1 MPKKEI
7 EKRVEV
13 ERESGETVVI
23 IVKRPNNKISTTAQR
38 RGALAWTTCI
48 KEGVMTKHELDKF
61 MKDRG
66 IWSSDKD
73 DEQKKIL
80 KNISDLEKKL
90 YIGKGQLKLSKAK
103 ELAIE
108 MRRER
113 LKLRD
118 LLAEKIGLEINT
130 AEALSE
136 NAKFD
141 YIVSECTF
149 YENGQRVYSNME
161 DYDQKADD
169 ELAFAAAT
177 GLAEMLYAVDK
188 DFESKLPENKFLKR
202 FDYVDEDLSLID
214 TDGHTIDTKGNRID
228 KTGRYLD
235 EEGEPVDVDGNPL
248 DDDGAYV
255 PQLTYIDDDGNPVN
269 PDGPE
274 EPEPELE
281 EKDKTE
287 S

>member
-1 MPKKEI
+1 MPKKET
-7 EKRVEV
+7 EKRVDV
-13 ERESGETVVI
+13 EREGEENVVI
-23 IVKRPNNKISTTAQR
+23 IVKRPNNKISTAAQR
-38 RGALAWTTCI
+38 RGALAWTNCI
-48 KEGVMTKHELDKF
+48 KEGVMTKLELDKF
-61 MKDRG
+61 MKARG
-66 IWSSDKD
+66 IWSETKD

-80 KNISDLEKKL
+80 KHISDLEKRL

-103 ELAIE
+103 ELAID

-113 LKLRD
+113 IKLRD
-118 LLAEKIGLEINT
+118 LLAEKIALEINT

-141 YIVSECTF
+141 YIVAECTF

-188 DFESKLPENKFLKR
+188 DLKAKLPENKFLKR
-202 FDYVDEDLSLID
+202 FDYVDEDLSLINK
-214 TDGHTIDTKGNRID
+214 DGNTIDTKGNRID

-235 EEGEPVDVDGNPL
+235 KDGSPVDIDGNPL
-248 DDDGAYV
+248 DEDGAYV

-269 PDGPE
+269 PD
-274 EPEPELE
+274 EPELEQELE